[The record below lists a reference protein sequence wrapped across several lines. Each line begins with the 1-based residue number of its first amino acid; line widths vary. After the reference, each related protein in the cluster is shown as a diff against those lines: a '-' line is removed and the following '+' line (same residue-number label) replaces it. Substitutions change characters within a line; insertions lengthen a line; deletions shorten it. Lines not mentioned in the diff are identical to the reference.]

1 MAEYFFV
8 NSSWTNGWN
17 SNGQTQVN
25 SWLTQ
30 SCTFEGGTT
39 YATNSAWLAANYPT
53 VTSLT
58 YGTNAFQD
66 IDDAAE
72 SNAARDKDI
81 VICLLSN
88 ATFATN
94 PRTISITANS
104 MTIVSADPSTCSVTL
119 TSRREYGYS
128 ASTSPVYIDCPFTI
142 SEGVDC
148 TVGGSGEL
156 NVYYGGNASG
166 SGALT
171 VNGSLTTSTLTG
183 AGNVAVN
190 GSVTAT
196 TYNGSGTVSV
206 GDGATMSVTNYS
218 GSGDLNVGDGAN
230 VTITNYSGTG
240 TITLDGNGTLNITN
254 ISSGATVHVD
264 VKIDPD
270 TTGVLP
276 YSELMSNNSIN
287 FRTAVT
293 DFDTKPVCVT
303 NNNHTLY
310 YAPKDYYYV
319 NSGYTGSAIPDVLAA
334 SGMSRTTVADAVT
347 SAGTASAS
355 IFITG
360 GTFGVATAGQAV
372 AFNGHNAQILGVVT
386 GSSATIVNGSARF
399 TSSVAGGECITSAA
413 KSFTFTKA
421 AGEDTHLEINGGTFG
436 KTLVGGDFVTQGNAY
451 RDGSTNLT
459 INGGEFVSTVGGG
472 MAYTPKNTDGTVTL
486 TGNVNFLITGGTFNR
501 RIYGGNIC
509 CNGYG
514 GQTTLMGSV
523 NLTIDASANTIAFK
537 DHIVAGSFD
546 NGQVGGSTNVTLKG
560 SGSNLKTKTDG
571 GLVAFSGTILGGSGA
586 TYIRTTGGTRECT
599 SFVTGSRNFAFE
611 GFTGEFAGE
620 IKAFQNISFTKG
632 AAVQFT
638 NEALNLQDISSWNL
652 AFGSSLTATKGSNNF
667 AGDSLALDLTG
678 WNNSAWTV
686 MSGTEDFFT
695 NWNAFDSVSLCGQT
709 ATYAN
714 SKWAS
719 ASYQLTLETSGD
731 TKMLVLAAK
740 A

>member
-1 MAEYFFV
+1 
-8 NSSWTNGWN
+8 
-17 SNGQTQVN
+17 
-25 SWLTQ
+25 
-30 SCTFEGGTT
+30 
-39 YATNSAWLAANYPT
+39 
-53 VTSLT
+53 
-58 YGTNAFQD
+58 
-66 IDDAAE
+66 
-72 SNAARDKDI
+72 
-81 VICLLSN
+81 
-88 ATFATN
+88 
-94 PRTISITANS
+94 
-104 MTIVSADPSTCSVTL
+104 
-119 TSRREYGYS
+119 
-128 ASTSPVYIDCPFTI
+128 
-142 SEGVDC
+142 
-148 TVGGSGEL
+148 
-156 NVYYGGNASG
+156 
-166 SGALT
+166 
-171 VNGSLTTSTLTG
+171 
-183 AGNVAVN
+183 
-190 GSVTAT
+190 
-196 TYNGSGTVSV
+196 
-206 GDGATMSVTNYS
+206 MSVTNYS
-218 GSGDLNVGDGAN
+218 GSGDLTVGEGAN

-254 ISSGATVHVD
+254 ISSGATVHID
-264 VKIDPD
+264 VEIDPD
-270 TTGVLP
+270 TTGALP
-276 YSELMSNNSIN
+276 YAELMSNNSIN
-287 FRTAVT
+287 FRTAVS

-319 NSGYTGSAIPDVLAA
+319 NSAYSGSAIPDVLSA
-334 SGMSRTTVADAVT
+334 SGMYKTTVAEAVT
-347 SAGTASAS
+347 AGGTAGSV
-355 IFITG
+355 FVTG
-360 GTFGVATAGQAV
+360 GTFGVSAGQAV
-372 AFNGHNAQILGVVT
+372 AFNGLNAQILGVET
-386 GSSATIVNGSARF
+386 GSPTKIVNGNARF
-399 TSSVAGGECITSAA
+399 TSSVAGGECITSGA
-413 KSFTFTKA
+413 KSFSFTKA
-421 AGEDTHLEINGGTFG
+421 VGDDTHLEINGGTFG

-472 MAYTPKNTDGTVTL
+472 MAYTPKNTDGSVTL

-537 DHIVAGSFD
+537 DHIVAGCFD

-560 SGSNLKTKTDG
+560 NGANLKTKTDG
-571 GLVAFSGTILGGSGA
+571 GLVAFNGIILGGSGA
-586 TYIRTTGGTRECT
+586 TYIRTTGGNRVCT

-632 AAVQFT
+632 SAVQLT
-638 NEALNLQDISSWNL
+638 NGNLDLGDVNSWSV
-652 AFGSSLTATKGSNNF
+652 AFGSSLTATNGSNNF
-667 AGDSLALDLTG
+667 SGDSLALDLTG

-686 MSGTEDFFT
+686 MSGTEDFFG
-695 NWNAFDSVSLCGQT
+695 NWDAFGSVTLGGQT